1 MFIHKVYA
9 AFIYVYSLSFP
20 SPMVLQKHAGSLL
33 EGFMQTQISTLA
45 VKDNFL
51 VAGGFQGE
59 LTCKVNFLSLYLTGT
74 STPVSFGV

>member
-1 MFIHKVYA
+1 M
-9 AFIYVYSLSFP
+9 AFIYVFSLSFL
-20 SPMVLQKHAGSLL
+20 SPLVLQKHAGSLL

-59 LTCKVNFLSLYLTGT
+59 LTCKVSFFSLYLTGT
-74 STPVSFGV
+74 LTPVSFGV